1 MTGPITFS
9 GLGSGLDIES
19 IVTGLV
25 SASSGQL
32 TNANKRASQA
42 NAAIST
48 LSGVGSLLSELRT
61 VVDSLDSA
69 TKLASYSGQ
78 VSKET
83 AAGVSVDGTASPAS
97 YTASNVLLAREQRN
111 YSSAQATKD
120 TALNQT
126 GTLRFS
132 QNGTDYD
139 IAVESTDTLADI
151 GAKINETDA
160 SLGAAIFFD
169 GTNYRLQ
176 VSGSKTGAENAFTVQ
191 ELDGV
196 NLGLAA
202 APYQTARDASVDI
215 DGFTVTSATNSI
227 KGAIQGVTLDLKE
240 ETTTPFTVSV
250 QANPTSM
257 KKSLDDFVSKYNSVI
272 GRIHS
277 ISGFGESTGSS
288 PALKGDG
295 TLRSI
300 TNRLSST
307 VLTQAGTGAG
317 LETLAD
323 LGIRLNRDGTM
334 RVDSTQMEK
343 ALQEQPDAFKKVLAG
358 DDTNDGLMDM
368 MSDLIKSFTE
378 VGTGMLDIRKEGLKS
393 TMKIFESSAAREQ
406 KRLDFM
412 EVRLRSTFSAMDA
425 AMGQNNISMS
435 YLARL

>member
-19 IVTGLV
+19 IVSGLV

-69 TKLASYSGQ
+69 TKLAPYSGK

-83 AAGVSVDGTASPAS
+83 AASISVDGTATPAS
-97 YTASNVLLAREQRN
+97 YTATNVLLAREQRN
-111 YSSAQATKD
+111 YSSAQTSKD

-126 GTLRFS
+126 GTLRFT

-139 IAVESTDTLADI
+139 IAVEATDTLADI

-160 SLGAAIFFD
+160 SLGAALFFD

-196 NLGLAA
+196 NLGLTA

-215 DGFTVTSATNSI
+215 DGFTVTSATNSV

-257 KKSLDDFVSKYNSVI
+257 KKSLDDFVSKYNNVI

-277 ISGFGESTGSS
+277 ISGFGESAGSS

-300 TNRLSST
+300 TNRLSTT
-307 VLTQAGTGAG
+307 VLSQAGTGAG

-358 DDTNDGLMDM
+358 DETNDGLMDM

>member
-19 IVTGLV
+19 IVKGLV

-32 TNANKRASQA
+32 TSANNKVSQA
-42 NAAIST
+42 NAAVST
-48 LSGVGSLLSELRT
+48 LSGIGSLLGELRT

-69 TKLASYSGQ
+69 TKLASYSGK
-78 VSKET
+78 VSKES
-83 AAGVSVDGTASPAS
+83 AATISVDGSASPAS

-111 YSSAQATKD
+111 YSSAQTTKD
-120 TALNQT
+120 TALNQS
-126 GTLRFS
+126 GTLKFS

-139 IAVESTDTLADI
+139 IAIAATDTLADI
-151 GAKINETDA
+151 GAKINEKDA
-160 SLGAAIFFD
+160 KLNAAVFFD

-176 VSGSKTGAENAFTVQ
+176 VSGSETGADNAFTVQ
-191 ELDGV
+191 ELNGV
-196 NLGLAA
+196 NLGLTA
-202 APYQTARDASVDI
+202 APFQTARNASVDI
-215 DGFTVTSATNSI
+215 DGFTVTSSSNSV
-227 KGAIQGVTLDLKE
+227 KGAIQGVTLELKE

-257 KKSLDDFVSKYNSVI
+257 KKSLDDFVAKYNNVI

-277 ISGFGESTGSS
+277 VSGFGDSAGSS
-288 PALKGDG
+288 AALKGDG

-300 TNRLSST
+300 TNRLSSM

-334 RVDSTQMEK
+334 KVDSAQMET
-343 ALQEQPDAFKKVLAG
+343 ALQKNPDAFKKVLAG
-358 DDTNDGLMDM
+358 DETSDGLMDM
-368 MSDLIKSFTE
+368 MSDLVKSFTE
-378 VGTGMLDIRKEGLKS
+378 AGTGMLDIRKEGLRS

-412 EVRLRSTFSAMDA
+412 EVRLRSQFSTMDA

-435 YLARL
+435 YLARM